1 MVPVVSVMPYICTK
15 PQPNTSM
22 HSFNSAAGIGEAP

>member
-15 PQPNTSM
+15 PHLNTSM
-22 HSFNSAAGIGEAP
+22 HSFSSAAGIGEAP